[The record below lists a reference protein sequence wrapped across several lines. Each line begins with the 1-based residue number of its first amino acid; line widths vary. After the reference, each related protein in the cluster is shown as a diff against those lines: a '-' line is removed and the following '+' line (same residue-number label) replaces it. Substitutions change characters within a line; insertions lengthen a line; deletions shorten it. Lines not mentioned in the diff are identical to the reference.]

1 MNIRALTVAFAFP
14 VMFVLYSP
22 VPARADD
29 CKPLTLITSLDMV
42 PVTNDAAVIVTAKI
56 DGNDERMLLDTGGFF
71 STISDKTAAALNLD
85 TRTTGLQMIGVS
97 GHTTNVAARARSF
110 ALGRLQ
116 ASNIDFMIDKDQGG
130 WKNEIDGIIAPNL
143 LTRYDVEL
151 DFAAHKVNLLSQDHC
166 QGKVIYWPADAMTV
180 VPIRVAKSGHI
191 VVPVELDGVKMDALI
206 DTGATNTALSQR
218 IAESDFGLK
227 LNTPDT
233 PDIGALSGSPH
244 SRIYRHRFK
253 KLTIGGIG
261 AGNPP
266 VVIVPDLMNNK
277 LSHGPPIGTRFS
289 QDDEASRLPD
299 LIVGMDILHRLHIY
313 IAYKEENL
321 YVTPA
326 TPPATAS
333 NSTTAQRGGT
343 GQ

>member
-1 MNIRALTVAFAFP
+1 MAA
-14 VMFVLYSP
+14 
-22 VPARADD
+22 PAHADD
-29 CKPLTLITSLDMV
+29 CKPLTLMTSLDMI

-56 DGNDERMLLDTGGFF
+56 DGRDERMLLDTGGVF
-71 STISDKTAAALNLD
+71 STITDKTAAALNLD
-85 TRTTGLQMIGVS
+85 TRRTGLRMIGVS
-97 GHTTNVAARARSF
+97 GDTTNKAVRARSF

-116 ASNIDFMIDKDQGG
+116 VSNIDFMIDKEQGG
-130 WKNEIDGIIAPNL
+130 WKDEIDGIIAPNL
-143 LTRYDVEL
+143 LTHYDVEL

-166 QGKVIYWPADAMTV
+166 EGKVIYWPADAIAV

-206 DTGATNTALSQR
+206 DTGATNTTLNQR

-227 LNTPDT
+227 VNTPDT
-233 PDIGALSGSPH
+233 PDVGSLSGSPH

-253 KLTIGGIG
+253 QLTVGGIG
-261 AGNPP
+261 VANPP

-289 QDDEASRLPD
+289 QDDEANRLPD
-299 LIVGMDILHRLHIY
+299 LLAGMNILHRLHLY
-313 IAYKEENL
+313 IAYKEEKL

-326 TPPATAS
+326 GPPPAISSA
-333 NSTTAQRGGT
+333 TAQ
-343 GQ
+343 QSSSSQ